1 MARFLKIRT
10 PLRFDFNGDKENF
23 TITQFYATDFQ
34 WSWPDAFGDR
44 ESRVNFSFY
53 PPMHYYAHIAEGFI
67 TIQDVSPELQ
77 TWASTLRMFMACKT
91 YDQYHE
97 EWLYFWRDSDGTRDV
112 PIVNGATG
120 HSSYPLF
127 AGWRNYPWHEYWL
140 TDWNG
145 YFENTSASTVG
156 SGSMTL
162 VAECLYAFYDD
173 DPNYELCL
181 ADPMLE
187 GYIEA
192 CDTPKW
198 YLEDNFV
205 APSLSFRTVSAAEEH
220 ERTEPT
226 PPALDKSVYRYQ
238 SGTGWSKEGSIYV
251 RDNGAWT
258 AGSGSII
265 VLDGWSP
272 KDWGERYPRSGKNI
286 WRDGDNL
293 YYTDSVRKYV
303 FNRST
308 QTWEDK
314 VWYGFPTITGSDG
327 GGSCIWSDGIDIYYS
342 STSNG
347 NKQYKL
353 DRATDTWSSTSWSGF
368 TKPHG
373 TWIWSDGFNT
383 YYSASSNQY
392 VLDSSTATWIP
403 KTWNGVASFD
413 ANRIWKDGDNI
424 YLSMNNTAAGQYV
437 LDRTTSTWV
446 PKIWYGWQPAAG
458 QHVWTTEAHVYYSD
472 ISNQY
477 VLDRDTDTWSPKE
490 WSGFT
495 TPSAYWIWTDG
506 FMYYYSSTDTQ
517 YFATGHVIPDPTR
530 TMVMHKRLNN
540 NWQDMN

>member
-34 WSWPDAFGDR
+34 WSWPDAFGSR

-120 HSSYPLF
+120 HSSYPVF

-272 KDWGERYPRSGKNI
+272 KDWGEIYPKAGSGV
-286 WRDGDNL
+286 WTDGINL
-293 YYTDSVRKYV
+293 YYLGGIYQ
-303 FNRST
+303 FAYNRDT
-308 QTWEDK
+308 KTWYEKTWDG
-314 VWYGFPTITGSDG
+314 WNITAYDG
-327 GGSCIWSDGIDIYYS
+327 GGDHIWTDGNYIYYSYANKQYVLSGSTWENKTWTTFKPYYGNVIWSDGVHLYYSSGNNQYVFDSGTQEWVAKTWNGYTPQDGKYIWKDGTHIYYS
-342 STSNG
+342 QGSTAEYELDVATSTWVSKTWYGINPGAGANIWHHGETVYFSDGSNS
-347 NKQYKL
+347 QWKL
-353 DRATDTWSSTSWSGF
+353 DKDTDTWEQVSWSGF
-368 TKPHG
+368 SDIRG
-373 TWIWSDGFNT
+373 QWVWSDGDMIYF
-383 YYSASSNQY
+383 SSG
-392 VLDSSTATWIP
+392 T
-403 KTWNGVASFD
+403 
-413 ANRIWKDGDNI
+413 
-424 YLSMNNTAAGQYV
+424 
-437 LDRTTSTWV
+437 
-446 PKIWYGWQPAAG
+446 
-458 QHVWTTEAHVYYSD
+458 
-472 ISNQY
+472 
-477 VLDRDTDTWSPKE
+477 
-490 WSGFT
+490 
-495 TPSAYWIWTDG
+495 
-506 FMYYYSSTDTQ
+506 TQ
-517 YFATGHVIPDPTR
+517 YFATGHSIPGPTQAMHLHER
-530 TMVMHKRLNN
+530 TNGS
-540 NWQDMN
+540 WQDKI